1 MKTVFSVLW
10 YTLLHSKPVMMMID
24 VVSGYSYIEER
35 RCGEED
41 VYLAGTGSFGLT
53 CKAKAQ

>member
-1 MKTVFSVLW
+1 
-10 YTLLHSKPVMMMID
+10 MMMID